1 MTAIILEE
9 NYKVLRARSIIL
21 YTEVR
26 AGPSNKD
33 MATKRDYYEVL
44 GVSKSASD
52 TEIKSAYRRLA
63 RKHHPDIDKS
73 AGAAEKFKEV
83 SEAYQVLS
91 DPNKKRQYD
100 QFGHAAFERGGA
112 GAGPFGGGSP
122 FGGGWQQYSWSTGS
136 GGPNVSFDFG
146 GFEDPF
152 ELFEQI
158 FGGAGSPFGQAFRR
172 RPTYQLNLSFDEA
185 IKGVTKEVEVEE
197 RNSQGRIIRRRM
209 KIKVP
214 QGVDN
219 GTKMRFNDLDIVFNV
234 SRSPEFLREGADIF
248 SEITI
253 NIPQLV
259 LGDVFEVSTVQGKVK
274 VKVPPGTQPGSLV
287 KLKGKG
293 APRLGSSA
301 HGDHYVRVNL
311 EVPKNPSK
319 QEKQLYEELY
329 DLSSKKKSWF

>member
-1 MTAIILEE
+1 
-9 NYKVLRARSIIL
+9 
-21 YTEVR
+21 
-26 AGPSNKD
+26 
-33 MATKRDYYEVL
+33 MATKRDYYEIL

-52 TEIKSAYRRLA
+52 TEIKSAYRKLA

-83 SEAYQVLS
+83 SEAYQVIS
-91 DPNKKRQYD
+91 DSNKRKSYD
-100 QFGHAAFERGGA
+100 QFGHAAFDRSQG
-112 GAGPFGGGSP
+112 FG
-122 FGGGWQQYSWSTGS
+122 GGGWQQYSWSSSG
-136 GGPNVSFDFG
+136 GGPNVQFDFG

-172 RPTYQLNLSFDEA
+172 RPTYQLSITFDET
-185 IKGVTKEVEVEE
+185 IHGVTKEVEIEE
-197 RNSQGRIIRRRM
+197 RNQQGRIIRRRM

-214 QGVDN
+214 PGVDS

-234 SRSPEFLREGADIF
+234 SRHPHFLREGADIF
-248 SEITI
+248 SEINI

-259 LGDVFEVSTVQGKVK
+259 LGDIFEVDTVQGKVK

-293 APRLGSSA
+293 MPRLGSSG

-311 EVPKNPSK
+311 NIPQNPSRE
-319 QEKQLYEELY
+319 EKLLYEELY
-329 DLSSKKKSWF
+329 RLGSTGTRKKSWF

>member
-1 MTAIILEE
+1 
-9 NYKVLRARSIIL
+9 
-21 YTEVR
+21 
-26 AGPSNKD
+26 
-33 MATKRDYYEVL
+33 MATKRDYYEIL
-44 GVSKSASD
+44 GVSKSASETD
-52 TEIKSAYRRLA
+52 IKSAYRKLA

-73 AGAAEKFKEV
+73 TGAAEKFKEL

-91 DPNKKRQYD
+91 DPQKKSSYD
-100 QFGHAAFERGGA
+100 QFGHAAFSSGSGG
-112 GAGPFGGGSP
+112 GNPFGGG
-122 FGGGWQQYSWSTGS
+122 QQYSWSSSG
-136 GGPNVSFDFG
+136 GGPNVQFDFG

-152 ELFEQI
+152 QLFEQI
-158 FGGAGSPFGQAFRR
+158 FGGSGSPFGQSFRR
-172 RPTYQLNLSFDEA
+172 KPTYQLNLTFAEA
-185 IKGVTKEVEVEE
+185 VNGVTKEIEIEE
-197 RNSQGRIIRRRM
+197 RNQQGRLARKRL

-214 QGVDN
+214 PGVDS

-234 SRSPEFLREGADIF
+234 SRSPQFLREGSDIF

-259 LGDVFEVSTVQGKVK
+259 LGDIFEVDTVQGKVK

-293 APRLGSSA
+293 VPRLGSSG

-311 EVPKNPSK
+311 VVPQHPSK

-329 DLSSKKKSWF
+329 NLSSKKKSWF